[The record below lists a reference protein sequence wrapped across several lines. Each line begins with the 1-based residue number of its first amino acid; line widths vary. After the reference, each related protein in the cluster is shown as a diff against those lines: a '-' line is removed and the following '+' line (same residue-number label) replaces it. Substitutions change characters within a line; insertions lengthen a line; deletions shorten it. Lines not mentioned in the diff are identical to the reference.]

1 MTTVTVEQA
10 RSQLDDLLEAARA
23 GEEIVI
29 ADDNRPGVKLVPVDV
44 PPPNRKAGS
53 AKGKIIMAD
62 DFDEPLEDFEE
73 YMP

>member
-29 ADDNRPGVKLVPVDV
+29 ADDNRPAVKLVPVDS

-53 AKGKIIMAD
+53 AKGKIIMSD
-62 DFDEPLEDFEE
+62 DFDEPLEDFED